1 MERLLYREL
10 LKWKNKP
17 NRKPLILNGARQVGK
32 TWLLREFGKREY
44 RNMAYVNCEKV
55 ENMDEVF
62 MNFDT
67 RRMVMALSAVTGEG
81 IVPGETLVFLD
92 EIQEYPRALNALKY
106 FCEDAP
112 EYHVVVAGSLL
123 GISLH
128 QGVSFPVGK
137 VEMMHLYP
145 MTFTEFVLAKGNVQT
160 ASLLRDGDLEE
171 TNSLHTFLMD
181 YLRQY
186 YYTGGMPAAVQAFV
200 GSGNLKEVRG
210 IQQQI
215 LSDYRRDFSKH
226 VSHQE
231 AERIAMVWNSIPRQL
246 AKKNKKFMYSE
257 VKAGGRAGEYLLPL
271 QWLEDAGLDYKV
283 LRVNSPQMPL
293 RFYEEQTVFKLFLN
307 DVGLLGA
314 LMDVPAKDV
323 ILGDNAFVEYKGA
336 FTELYVLSQLKPLGL
351 VVRYFSTNN
360 STIEL
365 DFVVQTAQGIV
376 PVEVKAEENVRSKSL
391 RIFAEKHPQ
400 LKAVRFSMKPY
411 LDQGWMVN
419 VPLYSVEGYFR
430 KNCS

>member
-32 TWLLREFGKREY
+32 TWLLREFGKRKY

-92 EIQEYPRALNALKY
+92 EIQEYPRALTALKY

-145 MTFTEFVLAKGNVQT
+145 MTFTEFVLAKGNVQA

-246 AKKNKKFMYSE
+246 ARENKKFMY
-257 VKAGGRAGEYLLPL
+257 
-271 QWLEDAGLDYKV
+271 
-283 LRVNSPQMPL
+283 
-293 RFYEEQTVFKLFLN
+293 
-307 DVGLLGA
+307 
-314 LMDVPAKDV
+314 
-323 ILGDNAFVEYKGA
+323 
-336 FTELYVLSQLKPLGL
+336 
-351 VVRYFSTNN
+351 
-360 STIEL
+360 
-365 DFVVQTAQGIV
+365 
-376 PVEVKAEENVRSKSL
+376 
-391 RIFAEKHPQ
+391 
-400 LKAVRFSMKPY
+400 
-411 LDQGWMVN
+411 
-419 VPLYSVEGYFR
+419 
-430 KNCS
+430 